1 MANRIKIAR
10 GGAAWKFIIENLGV
24 ITADELALKFRV
36 SSDTINRIA
45 NEQGMSTAT
54 EKPRWTSEEDALF
67 RQGLTV
73 KKIAALTGRTVGSVY
88 QRRRLIGETEK
99 DQQLF
104 QLFKNMRKKSA
115 VKFTPAELRKLA
127 EGVTQGRWSDADH
140 VSLVKAALN
149 QAADSVLIKP
159 HHQRELVN
167 ELVETAR
174 LYEGTGA
181 LRNALG
187 RVVRQKLEELTK

>member
-10 GGAAWKFIIENLGV
+10 GGEAWQFIIENLGV
-24 ITADELALKFRV
+24 MTADELALKFRV
-36 SSDTINRIA
+36 SSDTISRIA

-88 QRRRLIGETEK
+88 QRRYLIGETK
-99 DQQLF
+99 KGQQLF
-104 QLFKNMRKKSA
+104 DLLKNTREKSA
-115 VKFTPAELRKLA
+115 VEFTPADLRELA
-127 EGVTQGRWSDADH
+127 NGITQGSWSDADH
-140 VSLVKAALN
+140 VSRIKAALN

-174 LYEGTGA
+174 VYAGTTA
-181 LRNALG
+181 MRTAVS
-187 RVVRQKLEELTK
+187 RVVREKLEDLTK